1 LIPGRE
7 QAKEKVKARSSGVQE
22 FRSSGVQEFRS
33 SGVQEFKATEERRRL
48 NFQPK
53 NAQMTD
59 RNAVFNAV
67 VIPWH

>member
-7 QAKEKVKARSSGVQE
+7 QAKEKVKA
-22 FRSSGVQEFRS
+22 RSSGVQEFRS